1 MSVDSSLAQ
10 DPNYR
15 SFFQQYAGCVKEE
28 AATYSINQLKQYKEF
43 VQRLYNDGVMVSS
56 SGIDVLNNCYFINTW
71 EKSENRTPY
80 MLTAMA
86 SSAMPIR
93 FETEEG
99 ICQTASS
106 LYGGQG
112 LTNEDSCTFS
122 VGIGGTYNGQ
132 SAILTCGHKNGN
144 INGRKQYISYSGTRI
159 GQVVYQRCNTNPN
172 NTSSSSLGDF
182 SIVTLNSNGVAT
194 NKVKYSTGTVN
205 ITGTY
210 SSVPVGTS
218 IYKYGT
224 NTGYSWG
231 TVQYKNV
238 KVSFKESG
246 RIVSVIDGLYQSTM
260 RNNSSTKFAVDNG
273 DSGGPVYIKSG
284 NSYLLHG
291 IVTGGKAAVVGTGIM
306 YSTPIYY
313 AQDAGFTVKVS

>member
-1 MSVDSSLAQ
+1 MENQKESLMAYQDFSNLLSKDINGDPIYPDNYAGEYIDENGDLVFLSVDSSLAQ

-144 INGRKQYISYSGTRI
+144 INGRGQYISYSGTRI

-172 NTSSSSLGDF
+172 NTSSSS
-182 SIVTLNSNGVAT
+182 
-194 NKVKYSTGTVN
+194 
-205 ITGTY
+205 
-210 SSVPVGTS
+210 
-218 IYKYGT
+218 
-224 NTGYSWG
+224 
-231 TVQYKNV
+231 
-238 KVSFKESG
+238 
-246 RIVSVIDGLYQSTM
+246 
-260 RNNSSTKFAVDNG
+260 
-273 DSGGPVYIKSG
+273 
-284 NSYLLHG
+284 
-291 IVTGGKAAVVGTGIM
+291 
-306 YSTPIYY
+306 
-313 AQDAGFTVKVS
+313 